1 MSSSN
6 ANLSRAEGVDWIA
19 CKWNFQFITKIFYVP
34 LYIVG
39 KYFFQG
45 CLPFLPFTV
54 SQAICDT
61 DICRPSAGA
70 ALRKH
75 SGVALSD
82 YKVQNDK
89 NKCLFVPR
97 KKKKKKK
104 V

>member
-82 YKVQNDK
+82 YKVAERQE
-89 NKCLFVPR
+89 
-97 KKKKKKK
+97 
-104 V
+104 